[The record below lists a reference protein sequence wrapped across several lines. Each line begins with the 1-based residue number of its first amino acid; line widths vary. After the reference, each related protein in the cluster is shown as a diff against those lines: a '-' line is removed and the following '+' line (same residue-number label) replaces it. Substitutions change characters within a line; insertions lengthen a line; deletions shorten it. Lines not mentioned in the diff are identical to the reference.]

1 MSIKVW
7 NEVGSEERTLTVVV
21 KRLRMLGI
29 VLMIIG
35 GVILFCFVVLVMA
48 RMVSM
53 KIRTYEGSLKT
64 LERKQ
69 YQKI

>member
-7 NEVGSEERTLTVVV
+7 NEVGFEERSLTVVV
-21 KRLRMLGI
+21 KRFIMLGI

-53 KIRTYEGSLKT
+53 KKRTHEGSLKT

>member
-7 NEVGSEERTLTVVV
+7 NELGSEERSLTVVV
-21 KRLRMLGI
+21 KRLRMLVI

-48 RMVSM
+48 RIV
-53 KIRTYEGSLKT
+53 
-64 LERKQ
+64 
-69 YQKI
+69 

>member
-7 NEVGSEERTLTVVV
+7 NEVGFEERSLTVVV
-21 KRLRMLGI
+21 KRFIMLVI

-48 RMVSM
+48 KIISM
-53 KIRTYEGSLKT
+53 KKRTHEGSLKT

>member
-7 NEVGSEERTLTVVV
+7 NEVGSEETTLTLVV
-21 KRLRMLGI
+21 KRFTILAI

-48 RMVSM
+48 KIISM
-53 KIRTYEGSLKT
+53 KKRTHEGSLKT

>member
-7 NEVGSEERTLTVVV
+7 NEVGFEERSLTVVV

-35 GVILFCFVVLVMA
+35 GVILLCFVVLVMA

-53 KIRTYEGSLKT
+53 KIRTHEGSLKT

>member
-1 MSIKVW
+1 M
-7 NEVGSEERTLTVVV
+7 GFEERSLTVVV
-21 KRLRMLGI
+21 KRFIMLVI

-64 LERKQ
+64 LERKR

>member
-7 NEVGSEERTLTVVV
+7 NELGSEERSLTVVV

-35 GVILFCFVVLVMA
+35 GVILFCFVVLVIA
-48 RMVSM
+48 RMVSINN
-53 KIRTYEGSLKT
+53 IRKGSLKR
-64 LERKQ
+64 LERKE
-69 YQKI
+69 YDKI

>member
-1 MSIKVW
+1 M
-7 NEVGSEERTLTVVV
+7 GFEERSLTVVV
-21 KRLRMLGI
+21 KRFIMLGI

-35 GVILFCFVVLVMA
+35 GVILLCFVVLVMA

-53 KIRTYEGSLKT
+53 KIRTHEGSLKT

>member
-7 NEVGSEERTLTVVV
+7 NELGSEERSLTVVV
-21 KRLRMLGI
+21 KRLRMLVI

-53 KIRTYEGSLKT
+53 KKRTHEGSLKT

>member
-7 NEVGSEERTLTVVV
+7 NEVGFEERSLTVVV
-21 KRLRMLGI
+21 KRFIMLGI

-48 RMVSM
+48 KIISM
-53 KIRTYEGSLKT
+53 KKRTHEGSLKT

>member
-7 NEVGSEERTLTVVV
+7 NELGSEERSLTVVV

-35 GVILFCFVVLVMA
+35 GVILFCFVVLVMT
-48 RMVSM
+48 RIILINRNKHSIS
-53 KIRTYEGSLKT
+53 KKT

-69 YQKI
+69 QLI

>member
-7 NEVGSEERTLTVVV
+7 NEVGFEERSLTVVV
-21 KRLRMLGI
+21 KRFIMLGI

-35 GVILFCFVVLVMA
+35 GVILFCFVVLVMT
-48 RMVSM
+48 RIILINRNKHSIS
-53 KIRTYEGSLKT
+53 KKT

-69 YQKI
+69 QLI

>member
-7 NEVGSEERTLTVVV
+7 NEVGSEETTLTVVV
-21 KRLRMLGI
+21 KRFIMLGI

-53 KIRTYEGSLKT
+53 KKRTHEGSLKT

>member
-1 MSIKVW
+1 MTIQVW
-7 NEVGSEERTLTVVV
+7 NEVGSEETTLTVVV

-35 GVILFCFVVLVMA
+35 GVILFCFVVLVIA
-48 RMVSM
+48 RIILINRNKHSIS
-53 KIRTYEGSLKT
+53 KKT

-69 YQKI
+69 QLI